1 MSGPT
6 IQLGGISALPDIST
20 TNASNFGSTVE
31 ISNLDDFDLG
41 LLGNQRKLA
50 GTPPRTVSP
59 GPSSSSG
66 PSELTLA
73 NDIEFVNLEDTASTM
88 TIKPP
93 VNIGSSDTI
102 RIVRDV
108 AAPRPEPPFVLGG
121 GSKEPSL
128 QLNSGPQLSPN
139 HYNSPAPAIP
149 AAAPVA
155 AAPEPAP
162 KTWFSSM
169 TGLGGSSASS
179 STSDAAPSRSWFG
192 GSSSADPLLP
202 STPYLT
208 PEQEQIKKSEG
219 LTMLERM
226 DRKGIGGTKMTA
238 ANTLEEINAEVAKR
252 KDSKGLEAS
261 LRFQRSM
268 LTTVV
273 SGMEFLNNRYDPLG
287 LALDGLSENINEN
300 IEDYDEIFEELYDK
314 YKDKTK
320 VAPEVRLIMSLGL
333 AAGMTHVTNT
343 MFKSRMPGMDDILRK
358 NPDLARQMAQAA
370 ATQAVGPGFANFV
383 GLASPGGARAT
394 PPPAAPRPFQQSAF
408 QGPSQQ
414 YEEAFDDGMHMNRD
428 MNIRNDD
435 PRGEVPIPTARR
447 EMRGPT
453 GSGIDDILRTLNAAG
468 DASSRMV
475 PQPALDIEESG
486 SVISGQTTETMRRSG
501 ISRKR
506 KTTVQP
512 TGATLTLHV

>member
-1 MSGPT
+1 
-6 IQLGGISALPDIST
+6 
-20 TNASNFGSTVE
+20 
-31 ISNLDDFDLG
+31 
-41 LLGNQRKLA
+41 
-50 GTPPRTVSP
+50 
-59 GPSSSSG
+59 
-66 PSELTLA
+66 
-73 NDIEFVNLEDTASTM
+73 
-88 TIKPP
+88 
-93 VNIGSSDTI
+93 
-102 RIVRDV
+102 
-108 AAPRPEPPFVLGG
+108 
-121 GSKEPSL
+121 
-128 QLNSGPQLSPN
+128 
-139 HYNSPAPAIP
+139 
-149 AAAPVA
+149 
-155 AAPEPAP
+155 
-162 KTWFSSM
+162 
-169 TGLGGSSASS
+169 
-179 STSDAAPSRSWFG
+179 
-192 GSSSADPLLP
+192 
-202 STPYLT
+202 
-208 PEQEQIKKSEG
+208 
-219 LTMLERM
+219 MLERM